1 MSQVN
6 RSFEVVERVGSRSVH
21 AAARR
26 LGLLFAIAAVLACRA
41 PAVAAEAD
49 WSVAVFPSGASFA
62 LELAVDDEARAR
74 GYMFREKIGEQEG
87 MLFVFDA
94 PGHHPFWM
102 KNCRAAL
109 DIIWLDDDFRVVEI
123 AEDRPPCPAEGDC
136 PSVHPQRAARFVLE
150 VAAGT
155 TRREG
160 LQPGDRLVLLRRG
173 ER

>member
-6 RSFEVVERVGSRSVH
+6 GSFEVVERVGSRSAH
-21 AAARR
+21 APARR
-26 LGLLFAIAAVLACRA
+26 VGLLVAIAVALACRVS
-41 PAVAAEAD
+41 AVAAEAD

-87 MLFVFDA
+87 MLFVFDE

-102 KNCRAAL
+102 KNCRTSL
-109 DIIWLDDDFRVVEI
+109 DIIWLDGEFRVVEI
-123 AEDRPPCPAEGDC
+123 AQDRKPCPAEGDC
-136 PSVHPQRAARFVLE
+136 PSVYPQRAAHFVLE

-160 LQPGDRLVLLRRG
+160 LRPGDRLVMLRRG
-173 ER
+173 DR